1 MVTIQLTAVREG
13 GERRRRTITEK
24 GRRGGHQAEIERDHP
39 NTGAVGGTIVEKGV
53 ILVVGGGEVILQK
66 DLAEGGAAEIGI
78 ITIVHLEDKKEKRE
92 RKHLHSEI
100 LLNHSNITKKLI

>member
-39 NTGAVGGTIVEKGV
+39 NTGAVGEVIVEKGV
-53 ILVVGGGEVILQK
+53 ILAVGGGEVILQK
-66 DLAEGGAAEIGI
+66 DLVEGGTAEIEI
-78 ITIVHLEDKKEKRE
+78 IIVHLEDKKEERE
-92 RKHLHSEI
+92 R
-100 LLNHSNITKKLI
+100 NIYTVKSYLIIPI